1 MQWISH
7 ANILR
12 ETSFNFILTNEAP
25 LRIGCGGEPPLEA
38 LSDLAVLRIPSK
50 FGEVPYIPGS
60 SLKGVFRSF
69 CAKLLARKGLRV
81 CELSG
86 NRCGVEREKEEREKD
101 IEKFAKQACLLCKIF
116 GTQGYKGLVS
126 FLDAFPWDGQ
136 QLYPFRLGVRR
147 GIRIG
152 RKSGKAEN
160 LFDIE
165 YVEPRAKFKSSIRC
179 LNLPNFAL
187 GLLSRVLLC
196 LHEGEVKI
204 GGFKTRGFGEVRLE
218 EIEIRNRD
226 VRGTGKKMTALDPL
240 DRDVEVEEMEVEN
253 DWLVARGDAAW
264 GVLRK
269 LAQLWEVVKLWGG
282 ST

>member
-7 ANILR
+7 DNIRR

-38 LSDLAVLRIPSK
+38 LSDLAVLRIPSE

-86 NRCGVEREKEEREKD
+86 NRCEVGRERN
-101 IEKFAKQACLLCKIF
+101 IEQFAEQACLLCKIF
-116 GTQGYKGLVS
+116 GTQGYRGLVS
-126 FLDAFPWDGQ
+126 FSDAFPWNGQ

-152 RKSGKAEN
+152 RKSGRAQN
-160 LFDIE
+160 LFDVE
-165 YVEPRAKFKSSIRC
+165 YVEPGAKFKSGIRC

-187 GLLSRVLLC
+187 GLLSRALLC
-196 LHEGEVKI
+196 LHEGEVKV

-218 EIEIRNRD
+218 EVEIRNRD
-226 VRGTGKKMTALDPL
+226 VGGTGKKMTALDPQ
-240 DRDVEVEEMEVEN
+240 DREIEVGEMEVEN
-253 DWLVARGDAAW
+253 DWLVASGDAAW
-264 GVLRK
+264 KILKK
-269 LAQLWEVVKLWGG
+269 LAQWWEEAKL
-282 ST
+282 